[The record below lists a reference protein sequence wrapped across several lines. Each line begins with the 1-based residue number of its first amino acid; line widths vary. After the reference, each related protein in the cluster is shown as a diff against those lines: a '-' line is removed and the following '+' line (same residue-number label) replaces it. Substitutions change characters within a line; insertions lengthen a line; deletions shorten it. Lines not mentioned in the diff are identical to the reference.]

1 MGGHWTVQ
9 RSVATVSALVLLIA
23 LAACEYG
30 TRPSGSTACL
40 EPVDGVLTITASGI
54 AFDTACLAV
63 PADQVFTIRLVNN
76 DTEQHNLA
84 FYPDSSKGTELFAGE
99 LIDGGETGHYEV
111 GPLDAGTLYFDCQV
125 HTGMSGS
132 VVVE

>member
-1 MGGHWTVQ
+1 MQ
-9 RSVATVSALVLLIA
+9 RSAAALVLLVLLTV

-30 TRPSGSTACL
+30 TRPSGSVECH
-40 EPVDGVLTITASGI
+40 EPVDGVLTITATGI
-54 AFDTACLAV
+54 AFDTDCLIV
-63 PADQVFTIRLVNN
+63 PAYQAFTIRLVNS
-76 DTEQHNLA
+76 DSEQHNIA
-84 FYPDSSKGTELFAGE
+84 IYPDSSKGTELFAGE
-99 LIDGGETGHYEV
+99 LIDGGETGDYDV